1 MVDKQTFNKKLAEY
15 MQNNPEELLEKIA
28 QDHQVTLTQ
37 VIQALPEAKI
47 VDGNNF
53 DTVWGE
59 VSTWGDVMFLIH
71 SGDIIAEISGEL
83 PPGKHSDKY
92 FNLRHQKGLSGHIRA
107 EHCQY
112 IAFIERTF
120 MKMATAS
127 IVFLNH
133 AGQSMFKIFVG
144 RDEKHQLKTEQLEKY
159 RTLVKKLAK

>member
-1 MVDKQTFNKKLAEY
+1 MVDKQTFNNKLADY
-15 MQNNPEELLEKIA
+15 MKSNPEELLEKIA

-37 VIQALPEAKI
+37 VIQALPDAKI

-53 DTVWGE
+53 DAVWNE

-71 SGDIIAEISGEL
+71 SGDVIAEISGEL
-83 PPGKHSDKY
+83 PPGTHSDKY

-112 IAFIERTF
+112 IAFIERKF
-120 MKMATAS
+120 MKMSTAS
-127 IVFLNH
+127 IIFLNH

-144 RDEKHQLKTEQLEKY
+144 RDSKHQLKTEQLEKY
-159 RTLVKKLAK
+159 KALVQKLS